1 MIRRKFMKIFLT
13 SCLIMVS
20 ILAGAQMPVPP
31 KPAITE
37 GLVIDLTNTL
47 TASQK
52 EQLNRKLIAYDDST
66 SNQVV
71 VVIIPSLKGN
81 PDSSLVYPIED
92 VALRILRDWGVG
104 GQANKDNGIVL
115 LVAKNDRQLRIE
127 TGYGLEGAIPDMTA
141 ASIIDHNIVPHFK
154 NGDYFGGLAEGT
166 DAIIK
171 AAAGEYTAPKN
182 YANRK
187 KKDTGIS
194 FGRIIF
200 IMIILFFVLG
210 GMGGGR
216 GRGGGMMSRRGYRG
230 GWIPP
235 IFPGGGWSGGG
246 GGGGWSGG
254 GGGGFGGFGG
264 GSGGGGGASGSW

>member
-1 MIRRKFMKIFLT
+1 MIFLA
-13 SCLIMVS
+13 

-37 GLVIDLTNTL
+37 GLVIDYTNTL
-47 TASQK
+47 TASEKQ
-52 EQLNRKLIAYDDST
+52 QLNRRLIAYDDST
-66 SNQVV
+66 SNQIA

-92 VALRILRDWGVG
+92 IALQILRSWGVG
-104 GQANKDNGIVL
+104 GQAKKDNGIVL
-115 LVAKNDRQLRIE
+115 LIARNDRQLRIE
-127 TGYGLEGAIPDMTA
+127 TGYGLEGAIPDMVA
-141 ASIIDHNIVPHFK
+141 ASIVDHNIVPHFK
-154 NGDYFGGLAEGT
+154 QGDYYGGIAEGI
-166 DAIIK
+166 DAITK
-171 AAAGEYTAPKN
+171 AAAGEYKAPKN
-182 YANRK
+182 YADRK
-187 KKDTGIS
+187 KSKGPGI
-194 FGRIIF
+194 GRIIF
-200 IMIILFFVLG
+200 MLVILLFVFG
-210 GMGGGR
+210 GIGGR
-216 GRGGGMMSRRGYRG
+216 GGRGGGMMSRRGYRG